1 MFLMSVEQ
9 IASAGEQTRLK
20 SSLNKEKQKKVN
32 INILFNKIREQEKKE
47 KFGNIIAFGLIA
59 TLILATGIIISL

>member
-1 MFLMSVEQ
+1 MSGEQ
-9 IASAGEQTRLK
+9 IANTGEQTRLK

>member
-1 MFLMSVEQ
+1 MFFMSGEQ
-9 IASAGEQTRLK
+9 IANTGEQTRLK

>member
-1 MFLMSVEQ
+1 MSGEQ
-9 IASAGEQTRLK
+9 IVSTGEQARLK
-20 SSLNKEKQKKVN
+20 SNLNKEKQKKVN

>member
-1 MFLMSVEQ
+1 MSGEQ
-9 IASAGEQTRLK
+9 IANTGEQTRLK
-20 SSLNKEKQKKVN
+20 SNLNKEKQKKVN